1 MEFIAKINIM
11 PLKSLLDPQGKAVGS
26 NMNNIG
32 LSEIKEVRVGKHI
45 TLNIAASNK
54 EEAETKFMDQGG
66 INHDMINQTLGT
78 TGADVENYYADANYT
93 DSENAEYIGKV
104 AYDPWDDD
112 SKENEDIDITDY
124 YNEEDDPDADSEYQQ
139 ERANHIAKS
148 QARGE
153 W

>member
-1 MEFIAKINIM
+1 MPKIQTDICVSKKD
-11 PLKSLLDPQGKAVGS
+11 LGK
-26 NMNNIG
+26 N
-32 LSEIKEVRVGKHI
+32 LYRKKTYY
-45 TLNIAASNK
+45 TLVLEQDVLASNK

-66 INHDMINQTLGT
+66 INHDMINQTLGE
-78 TGADVENYYADANYT
+78 TGADVENYYANANYT

>member
-1 MEFIAKINIM
+1 MPKIQTDIFVSKKD
-11 PLKSLLDPQGKAVGS
+11 LGK
-26 NMNNIG
+26 N
-32 LSEIKEVRVGKHI
+32 LYRKKTYY
-45 TLNIAASNK
+45 TLVLEQDVLASNK

-93 DSENAEYIGKV
+93 DSENVKYIGKV

-124 YNEEDDPDADSEYQQ
+124 YNEEDDADADDEYQQ

-148 QARGE
+148 QDRGE
-153 W
+153 M